1 MTVQHRSGYHTGD
14 EDSKEQR
21 GTNEEEVGVHCR
33 VMATV
38 GSLTEFVEEDG
49 DLVDDIESLECF
61 FLANDIT
68 DEGGPRGGSS
78 SSIWLHQEDREIHIT
93 KMVAHEHI
101 QRPQRITQINQ

>member
-1 MTVQHRSGYHTGD
+1 MVCVIVTVQHRSGYHTGD

-68 DEGGPRGGSS
+68 DQGA
-78 SSIWLHQEDREIHIT
+78 QEVEAHPQSGYT
-93 KMVAHEHI
+93 KKTGRYTS
-101 QRPQRITQINQ
+101 QRW